1 MDTLHLL
8 AERGLLLSTTLSV
21 NGRLLNVSSSL
32 SDQLGYTRG
41 ELQGLHIEQVYTADS
56 VRALHQLFANPP
68 ADERV
73 QDLEL
78 TLIRHSGGL
87 LPVLA
92 SGILE
97 WRAVPSPRL
106 HLMKM
111 PLSSLTRRLN
121 ELQNAN
127 EVMSQMLY
135 SAKVAYW
142 CIEFAEAVDI
152 TQTPDEVVRQVFE
165 NRSFWRM
172 CNRAMADVYEMPA
185 DVDFNQQPVRLYWPR
200 SPANEEFVRRLV
212 ETDFCVD
219 GALSVDRRHD
229 GSPAY
234 VENDVR
240 AAIQNGHL
248 LRMWGS
254 IRDVSQE
261 LRMQHDA
268 EQRIDALRRVFDAVP
283 DAVLV
288 IDEELQPQWRNAA
301 FEHTF
306 GITQGAR
313 IAHALLDQSLPER
326 TWHSLHLT
334 DLSGR
339 PQLFNVHCSRILM
352 EEGVAWKV
360 AVLRAAQRATQHST
374 ELHP

>member
-1 MDTLHLL
+1 MDPLHLL
-8 AERGLLLSTTLSV
+8 AERGLLLSATLSV
-21 NGRLLNVSSSL
+21 NGQLLHISPNL
-32 SDQLGYTRG
+32 GDQLGYAPD
-41 ELQGLHIEQVYTADS
+41 ELQGLGIEQIYTAES
-56 VRALHQLFANPP
+56 VRALNLLFANPP
-68 ADERV
+68 ADERI

-97 WRAVPSPRL
+97 WRTEPTPRL
-106 HLMKM
+106 HLIKM
-111 PLSSLTRRLN
+111 PLGSLTRRVN

-142 CIEFAEAVDI
+142 CIEFAEAVDM
-152 TQTPDEVVRQVFE
+152 TQTPDEIVRQVFE
-165 NRSFWRM
+165 NRSYWRM
-172 CNRAMADVYEMPA
+172 CNRAMAEVYEMPA

-212 ETDFCVD
+212 ETGFCVD

-240 AAIQNGHL
+240 AAIHNGSL

-283 DAVLV
+283 DAVVV

-301 FEHTF
+301 FENTF
-306 GITQGAR
+306 GITQGTS

-326 TWHSLHLT
+326 TWHSLQLP

-339 PQLFNVHCSRILM
+339 PHLFNVHCSRILM
-352 EEGVAWKV
+352 QEGVAWKV
-360 AVLRAAQRATQHST
+360 AVLRATERGTRHSG

>member
-1 MDTLHLL
+1 MDTLNLL
-8 AERGLLLSTTLSV
+8 AERGLLLCTTLSV
-21 NGRLLNVSSSL
+21 NGQLLSASSSL
-32 SDQLGYTRG
+32 SDQLGYARD
-41 ELQGLHIEQVYTADS
+41 ELQGLRIEQVYTADS
-56 VRALHQLFANPP
+56 VRSLHQLFANPP

-73 QDLEL
+73 QELEL
-78 TLIRHSGGL
+78 TMIRHSGGL

-97 WRAVPSPRL
+97 WRATPSPHL
-106 HLMKM
+106 HLIKM
-111 PLSSLTRRLN
+111 PLGSLSRRMN
-121 ELQNAN
+121 EQQNAN

-142 CIEFAEAVDI
+142 CIEWAEPVDI
-152 TQTPDEVVRQVFE
+152 TQTPDEIVRQVFE
-165 NRSFWRM
+165 NRSHWRM
-172 CNRAMADVYEMPA
+172 CNRAMAEVYEMPA

-240 AAIQNGHL
+240 ASIQNGHL

-261 LRMQHDA
+261 LRIQHDS

-283 DAVLV
+283 DAVVV

-301 FEHTF
+301 FESTF
-306 GITQGAR
+306 GITQGAS
-313 IAHALLDQSLPER
+313 IAHTLLDKSLPER
-326 TWHSLHLT
+326 TWHSLHLP

-339 PQLFNVHCSRILM
+339 LQQFNVHCSRILM
-352 EEGVAWKV
+352 QEGVAWKV
-360 AVLRAAQRATQHST
+360 AVLRAAERRPYSD

>member
-1 MDTLHLL
+1 MSLIQTL
-8 AERGLLLSTTLSV
+8 ADRGALLSCTVCKS
-21 NGRLLNVSSSL
+21 GRMTNVSSSL
-32 SDQLGYTRG
+32 SDQLGYSPV
-41 ELQGLHIEQVYTADS
+41 EMQNCSIESIFTAES
-56 VRALHQLFANPP
+56 THLLRKLFSCPP
-68 ADERV
+68 ADEK
-73 QDLEL
+73 LSSLAL
-78 TLIRHSGGL
+78 TFIRHSTSL
-87 LPVLA
+87 FPVLA
-92 SGILE
+92 SGFLE
-97 WRAVPSPRL
+97 WRDADAPSIHLVFIPLGSLSHRL
-106 HLMKM
+106 
-111 PLSSLTRRLN
+111 S

-127 EVMSQMLY
+127 EVMTQMLY

-165 NRSFWRM
+165 NRSYWRM

-240 AAIQNGHL
+240 AAIHDGRL

-288 IDEELQPQWRNAA
+288 IDEELQPRWRNAA
-301 FEHTF
+301 FEQAF
-306 GITQGAR
+306 GITQGAS
-313 IAHALLDQSLPER
+313 IAHALLDRSMPER
-326 TWHSLHLT
+326 TWHSLHLIN
-334 DLSGR
+334 LSGHL
-339 PQLFNVHCSRILM
+339 QLFNVHCSRILM
-352 EEGVAWKV
+352 QEGVAWKV
-360 AVLRAAQRATQHST
+360 AVLRAAERTIQHNG

>member
-1 MDTLHLL
+1 MQILQTLADRGVLHTCSVAENGQLL
-8 AERGLLLSTTLSV
+8 DASV
-21 NGRLLNVSSSL
+21 SL
-32 SDQLGYTRG
+32 SDQLGYVAA
-41 ELQGLHIEQVYTADS
+41 ELRNFRIERIFSAESVHLLHN
-56 VRALHQLFANPP
+56 LFASPP
-68 ADERV
+68 PDEKLHH
-73 QDLEL
+73 LEL
-78 TLIRHSGGL
+78 TLIRHGNSL
-87 LPVLA
+87 YPVLA
-92 SGILE
+92 SGLFE
-97 WRAVPSPRL
+97 WGEARVPTV
-106 HLMKM
+106 HLALM
-111 PLSSLTRRLN
+111 PLGPLNHRLN

-142 CIEFAEAVDI
+142 CIEWLDPVDI
-152 TQTPDEVVRQVFE
+152 TGAPDEVVRQVFE
-165 NRSFWRM
+165 NRSHWRM

-240 AAIQNGHL
+240 ASIHNGQL
-248 LRMWGS
+248 SRMWGS

-261 LRMQHDA
+261 LRVQHDA

-283 DAVLV
+283 DAVVV
-288 IDEELQPQWRNAA
+288 IDEALQPQWRNAA

-306 GITQGAR
+306 GITQGAG
-313 IAHALLDQSLPER
+313 IACALLDQSLPER
-326 TWHSLHLT
+326 TWRSVQLP
-334 DLSGR
+334 DLSGQ
-339 PQLFNVHCSRILM
+339 PQLYNVHCSRILM
-352 EEGVAWKV
+352 QEGVAWKV
-360 AVLRAAQRATQHST
+360 AVLRAARHSS

>member
-21 NGRLLNVSSSL
+21 NGQFLHASSSL
-32 SDQLGYTRG
+32 SDQLGYAPD
-41 ELQGLHIEQVYTADS
+41 ELQGLRIEQVYTADS

-73 QDLEL
+73 QELEL

-92 SGILE
+92 NGILE
-97 WRAVPSPRL
+97 WRATPSPRL
-106 HLMKM
+106 HLIKM
-111 PLSSLTRRLN
+111 PLGSLSRRMS
-121 ELQNAN
+121 EQQNAN

-142 CIEFAEAVDI
+142 CIEWAEPVDI
-152 TQTPDEVVRQVFE
+152 TQTPDEIVRQVFE
-165 NRSFWRM
+165 NRSHWRM
-172 CNRAMADVYEMPA
+172 CNRAMAEVYEMPA

-240 AAIQNGHL
+240 ASIQNGHL

-283 DAVLV
+283 DAVVV
-288 IDEELQPQWRNAA
+288 IDEAFQPQWRNAA
-301 FEHTF
+301 FESTF
-306 GITQGAR
+306 GITQGAS
-313 IAHALLDQSLPER
+313 IAQALLDKSLPER
-326 TWHSLHLT
+326 TWHSLHLP

-339 PQLFNVHCSRILM
+339 MQQFNVHCSRILM
-352 EEGVAWKV
+352 QEGVAWKV
-360 AVLRAAQRATQHST
+360 AVLRAAERAPRYSD

>member
-1 MDTLHLL
+1 MDSLHLL

-21 NGRLLNVSSSL
+21 NGQLLNISPSL
-32 SDQLGYTRG
+32 SDQLGFAPD
-41 ELQGLHIEQVYTADS
+41 ELPGLGIEQIYTAES
-56 VRALHQLFANPP
+56 VRTLQQLFASPP

-73 QDLEL
+73 QELEL

-87 LPVLA
+87 MPVIA

-97 WRAVPSPRL
+97 WRATPSPRL
-106 HLMKM
+106 HLIMM
-111 PLSSLTRRLN
+111 PLGSLSRRIS
-121 ELQNAN
+121 EQQNAN
-127 EVMSQMLY
+127 EVMSHMLY

-142 CIEFAEAVDI
+142 CIEWAEPVDV

-165 NRSFWRM
+165 NRSHWRM
-172 CNRAMADVYEMPA
+172 CNRAMAEVYEMPA

-212 ETDFCVD
+212 ETGFCVD

-240 AAIQNGHL
+240 ATIQNGRL

-283 DAVLV
+283 DAVVV

-301 FEHTF
+301 FENLF
-306 GITQGAR
+306 GITQGTS
-313 IAHALLDQSLPER
+313 IAQTLLDTSLPER
-326 TWHSLHLT
+326 TWHSLELP

-339 PQLFNVHCSRILM
+339 TQQFNVHCSRILM
-352 EEGVAWKV
+352 QEGVAWKV
-360 AVLRAAQRATQHST
+360 AVLRATERNQRHSG

>member
-1 MDTLHLL
+1 MDPLQLL
-8 AERGLLLSTTLSV
+8 ADKGLLLSDSISV
-21 NGRLLNVSSSL
+21 NGQLLHVSPSQ
-32 SDQLGYTRG
+32 SDQLGYAPD
-41 ELQGLHIEQVYTADS
+41 ELLGQGIEQIYTAES
-56 VRALHQLFANPP
+56 VRTLHQLFANPP

-92 SGILE
+92 SGMLE
-97 WRAVPSPRL
+97 WRAVASPRL
-106 HLMKM
+106 HLIKM
-111 PLSSLTRRLN
+111 PLGSLSRRMS

-152 TQTPDEVVRQVFE
+152 NQTPDEVVRQVFE
-165 NRSFWRM
+165 NRSYWRM

-240 AAIQNGHL
+240 AAIHNGRL

-261 LRMQHDA
+261 LRVQHDA

-306 GITQGAR
+306 GITQGAS
-313 IAHALLDQSLPER
+313 IAHVLLDQSPPER
-326 TWHSLHLT
+326 TWHNLHLT

-352 EEGVAWKV
+352 QEGVAWKV
-360 AVLRAAQRATQHST
+360 AVLRAAQGTTQHST

>member
-1 MDTLHLL
+1 MDLLQLL
-8 AERGLLLSTTLSV
+8 ADKGLLLSDSISV
-21 NGRLLNVSSSL
+21 NGQLLHVSPSQ
-32 SDQLGYTRG
+32 SDQLGYAPD
-41 ELQGLHIEQVYTADS
+41 ELHGQGIEQIYTAES

-92 SGILE
+92 SGMLE
-97 WRAVPSPRL
+97 WRAVASPRL
-106 HLMKM
+106 HLIKM
-111 PLSSLTRRLN
+111 PLGSLSRRMS

-165 NRSFWRM
+165 NRSYWRM

-240 AAIQNGHL
+240 AAIHNGRL

-261 LRMQHDA
+261 LRIQHDA

-306 GITQGAR
+306 GITQGAS
-313 IAHALLDQSLPER
+313 IAHALLDQSPPER

-360 AVLRAAQRATQHST
+360 AVLRAAQRAAQHST

>member
-1 MDTLHLL
+1 MDPLLLL
-8 AERGLLLSTTLSV
+8 AERGLLLSATLSV
-21 NGRLLNVSSSL
+21 NGQLLRISPNLGV
-32 SDQLGYTRG
+32 QLGYAPD
-41 ELQGLHIEQVYTADS
+41 ELLGLSIEQIYTAES
-56 VRALHQLFANPP
+56 VRALNLLFANPP

-97 WRAVPSPRL
+97 WRTEPTPRL
-106 HLMKM
+106 HMIKM
-111 PLSSLTRRLN
+111 PLGSLTRRVN

-142 CIEFAEAVDI
+142 CIEFAEAVDM
-152 TQTPDEVVRQVFE
+152 TQTPDEIVRQVFE
-165 NRSFWRM
+165 NRSYWRM

-212 ETDFCVD
+212 ETGFCVD

-240 AAIQNGHL
+240 AAIHNGRL

-283 DAVLV
+283 DAVVV

-301 FEHTF
+301 FENTF
-306 GITQGAR
+306 GITQGTS
-313 IAHALLDQSLPER
+313 IAHTLLDQSLPER
-326 TWHSLHLT
+326 TWHSLHLP

-352 EEGVAWKV
+352 QEGVAWKV
-360 AVLRAAQRATQHST
+360 AVLRATERGTRHTS

>member
-1 MDTLHLL
+1 MNPLQLL
-8 AERGLLLSTTLSV
+8 TDKGLLLSDTITPH
-21 NGRLLNVSSSL
+21 GRLLGVSEHQ
-32 SDQLGYTRG
+32 SDQLGYAPG
-41 ELQGLHIEQVYTADS
+41 ALLDQGIEQIYTAES
-56 VRALHQLFANPP
+56 VHALHQLFSNPP

-73 QDLEL
+73 LDLEL
-78 TLIRHSGGL
+78 TLIRKNGSL

-92 SGILE
+92 SGVLE
-97 WRAVPSPRL
+97 WRDVESARL
-106 HLMKM
+106 HLIKM
-111 PLSSLTRRLN
+111 PLGPLSRRMA
-121 ELQNAN
+121 ELQSAN
-127 EVMSQMLY
+127 DVMSQMLF

-152 TQTPDEVVRQVFE
+152 HQTPDEIVRQVFE
-165 NRSFWRM
+165 NRSYWRL

-200 SPANEEFVRRLV
+200 SPANEEFVRRLI
-212 ETDFCVD
+212 EAGFCVD

-240 AAIQNGHL
+240 ASISNGQL

-268 EQRIDALRRVFDAVP
+268 EQRIEALRRVFDAVP

-288 IDEELQPQWRNAA
+288 IDEQQQPQWRNAA
-301 FEHTF
+301 FETTF
-306 GITQGAR
+306 GITQGAS
-313 IAHALLDQSLPER
+313 IANALLDTTLPER
-326 TWHSLHLT
+326 TWYSLSLH
-334 DLSGR
+334 DLNGQ
-339 PQLFNVHCSRILM
+339 PLLFNIHCSRILIS
-352 EEGVAWKV
+352 EGVAWRV
-360 AVLRAAQRATQHST
+360 AVLRATQRSASQPS